1 MKTNV
6 TRLTYLRNLK
16 MESIRPS
23 LLHRKTRSMLLC
35 LRIIHISVD
44 RRLVTRSSSKTNLK
58 MKFSSCAVV
67 AAVFA
72 SMANGFAG
80 PQVTPRF
87 ALQVSVRFDSTVD
100 QALQMYRCIR
110 HFVSSIIHTYK

>member
-1 MKTNV
+1 
-6 TRLTYLRNLK
+6 

-23 LLHRKTRSMLLC
+23 LLHPETRSMLLC
-35 LRIIHISVD
+35 LRTIHISVD
-44 RRLVTRSSSKTNLK
+44 RRLVTRLSSKTNLK
-58 MKFSSCAVV
+58 MKFTSCAVV

-100 QALQMYRCIR
+100 QELQMYRCIS